1 MKYLVVG
8 GAGFIGSHTTRTL
21 LENARTELV
30 RVFDNFSSGQESFL
44 VSVRNDPR
52 LQIIRADAAEL
63 PPLIEAARG
72 IDTLFHFASNPDIAR
87 AVREPTIDFTAGTLL
102 TQNIVEAARVAGVRQ
117 FIYASGSGV
126 YGEMENRWYDEEP
139 LTGRPIS
146 TYGASKLAGEALLCS
161 YAAMFGLRAY
171 AFRFANVVGPN
182 QTHGVGFDFLRK
194 LKRDPHRLEI
204 LGDGTQSKSY
214 IHVSDVVRALLLLHR
229 QDLEGYHVF
238 NVSTDDFLTVAEIA
252 HLSVAVAGL
261 PPDSVEFAYTG
272 GNRGWK
278 GDVPLVRIRSD
289 RLKALGWRAGFT
301 SHSAMKHAL
310 DSMANSLVSSDERI

>member
-21 LENARTELV
+21 LTDSRTTEV
-30 RVFDNFSSGQESFL
+30 RVFDNFSSGQEAFL
-44 VSVRNDPR
+44 ATVWNDPR
-52 LQIIRADAAEL
+52 LHIIRDDATML
-63 PPLIEAARG
+63 PALIEAARG

-87 AVREPTIDFTAGTLL
+87 AVREPTIDFSAGTLL

-146 TYGASKLAGEALLCS
+146 TYGASKLAGEALLCA

-194 LKRDPHRLEI
+194 LRQDPRRLEI

-229 QDLEGYHVF
+229 RDPDGYHVF
-238 NVSTDDFLTVAEIA
+238 NVSPDDFLTVTEIA
-252 HLSVAVAGL
+252 ELSVAITGL
-261 PPDSVEFAYTG
+261 ARGSVEFAYTG

-278 GDVPLVRIRSD
+278 GDVPLVRIRTD
-289 RLKALGWRAGFT
+289 KLKALGWHAEFT
-301 SHSAMKHAL
+301 SRSAMEHAL
-310 DSMANSLVSSDERI
+310 HSMANSLVIL